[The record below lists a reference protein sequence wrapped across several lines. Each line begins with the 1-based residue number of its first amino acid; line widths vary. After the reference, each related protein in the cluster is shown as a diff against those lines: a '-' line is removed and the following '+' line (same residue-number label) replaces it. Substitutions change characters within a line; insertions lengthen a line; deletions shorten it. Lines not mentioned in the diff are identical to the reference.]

1 MNSIRALTEFDADPN
16 VLVLIAHDTAP
27 LENPEIEWFPKGS
40 INDWKKKGW
49 KDSMHWHFL
58 NELPIDG
65 KTGRDVLVDGLYKDG
80 KRIKTLEGKEV

>member
-1 MNSIRALTEFDADPN
+1 MESIRNLMEFDADPN

-27 LENPEIEWFPKGS
+27 AEIMDFFPKHT
-40 INDWKKKGW
+40 INDWKAKGW

-65 KTGRDVLVDGLYKDG
+65 KTGREPMVDGLYAQDG
-80 KRIKTLEGKEV
+80 KKIKGIDGKEV